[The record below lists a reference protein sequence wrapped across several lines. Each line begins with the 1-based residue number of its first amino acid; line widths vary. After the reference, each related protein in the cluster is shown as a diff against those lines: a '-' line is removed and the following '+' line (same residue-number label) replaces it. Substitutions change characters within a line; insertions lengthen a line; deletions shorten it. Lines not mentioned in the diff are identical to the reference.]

1 MYETHGIAERI
12 VKIILSP
19 ESVTGFTD
27 GMLSIPRDIG
37 YAAYGVLD
45 TETKYQRQGEMIRLL
60 TAIKNGI
67 LHRDNFA
74 KIMEIITSIF
84 NNYIPKERQDR
95 FFSHTTSSFV
105 GRAFAGST
113 VAQQITKSILKN
125 SGYSSVGRILAGGQ
139 TLLILPYGMMQR
151 CIYRSMALSEKSPDI
166 YNQLRYPNDL
176 DLLYAFLEE
185 YINPFIDGV
194 NLRKQYGQNEF
205 NNLLALIDKKMND
218 KAGY

>member
-19 ESVTGFTD
+19 ESVTGFTN

-37 YAAYGVLD
+37 YAAYGVFD
-45 TETKYQRQGEMIRLL
+45 TETKYQRQGEMIRLI
-60 TAIKNGI
+60 TAIRNGI

-74 KIMEIITSIF
+74 KAMEIIISIF
-84 NNYIPKERQDR
+84 NDYIPKEEQNH
-95 FFSHTTSSFV
+95 FFSHTTSSFA
-105 GRAFAGST
+105 GRAFAGSKI
-113 VAQQITKSILKN
+113 AQQITKSILIH

-151 CIYRSMALSEKSPDI
+151 CIYRSMSLSETSPET
-166 YNQLRYPNDL
+166 YNRLRYPNDL

-185 YINPFIDGV
+185 YMNPFIDGV
-194 NLRKQYGQNEF
+194 NIHKQYGSNEF
-205 NNLLALIDKKMND
+205 NSLLSLINEKMKN